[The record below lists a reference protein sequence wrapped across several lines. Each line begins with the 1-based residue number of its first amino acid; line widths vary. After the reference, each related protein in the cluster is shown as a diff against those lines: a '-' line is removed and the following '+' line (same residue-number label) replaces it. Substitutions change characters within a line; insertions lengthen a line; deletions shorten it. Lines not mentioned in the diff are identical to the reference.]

1 MITNIWLNINF
12 DHMWEKLHLSLSY
25 LLLLK
30 TKDGACQTW
39 WPLSQW
45 MLNCLIYFLSG
56 LLNVFHIA
64 GLFLY
69 PQKKLGNLCL
79 SDALKGHRKR
89 PVAWNRFYALFK
101 YAKKLNYSSCS
112 KYYFSPIDLGWRD
125 SNHALC
131 RI

>member
-12 DHMWEKLHLSLSY
+12 DDMWEKLHLSLSY

-30 TKDGACQTW
+30 KKDVACHRW
-39 WPLSQW
+39 WSLSQW
-45 MLNCLIYFLSG
+45 MLSSLIYFLSA

-69 PQKKLGNLCL
+69 SQKKLGNLCL
-79 SDALKGHRKR
+79 SDALRGHGKR
-89 PVAWNRFYALFK
+89 PVAWNRLYALFK
-101 YAKKLNYSSCS
+101 YAKKWNYSSS
-112 KYYFSPIDLGWRD
+112 SRYYFPRIDLGCRD
-125 SNHALC
+125 SNHTLC